1 MRIGFGAPV
10 AGAWAT
16 PGYLTAFARRAED
29 AGYASLWSFQRLL
42 VPEGSGMEPVYRSV
56 LDPMVALG
64 YVAAGTSRIRLGVA
78 VVNLPFVS
86 PALLAKQATTV
97 DVLSGGRLDL
107 GLGIGWMPEEFAAT
121 GASTARRGARTEEYL
136 AVLRT
141 LWADE
146 VSSFHGEFY
155 TIPAGRQDPRPVQK
169 QFMGAGPPVLLGGM
183 SRPAMERAGRIADG
197 WITSSRADLSK
208 IPEAVAVIREAASAA
223 GRDPD
228 AVRIICRG
236 VVLAGPAKAGA
247 TGPDGG
253 RRLLSGSFAQIREDA
268 AWLGEQGVTELFYD
282 LNWDPQ
288 VGSPSA
294 EPGAAAARAEAILTE
309 LAPAHRKRGPLSV
322 LTDGRPGRRVRP
334 GPRGGRWRRLRC
346 GCWRPACRGCW
357 TRARWPSSAR

>member
-16 PGYLTAFARRAED
+16 PLYLGSFAERAE
-29 AGYASLWSFQRLL
+29 ALGYASLWSFQRLL

-64 YVAAGTSRIRLGVA
+64 YLAARTSRIRLGVA

-86 PALLAKQATTV
+86 PAVVAKQATTV

-121 GASTARRGARTEEYL
+121 GASTARRGARTEEFL

-146 VSSFHGEFY
+146 VSSFSGEFY

-169 QFMGAGPPVLLGGM
+169 PGPPVLLGGM

-208 IPEAVAVIREAASAA
+208 IAEAVALIREAASAA

-228 AVRIICRG
+228 AVRIVCRG
-236 VVLAGPAKAGA
+236 VVHAGEEAR
-247 TGPDGG
+247 GPDGG
-253 RRLLSGSFAQIREDA
+253 RRLLSGSLAQIREHA
-268 AWLGEQGVTELFYD
+268 AWLAGRGVTELFYD
-282 LNWDPQ
+282 LNWDPRI
-288 VGSPSA
+288 GSPSVSP
-294 EPGAAAARAEAILTE
+294 EAAAERAGELLAG
-309 LAPAHRKRGPLSV
+309 LAPR
-322 LTDGRPGRRVRP
+322 
-334 GPRGGRWRRLRC
+334 
-346 GCWRPACRGCW
+346 
-357 TRARWPSSAR
+357 

>member
-42 VPEGSGMEPVYRSV
+42 VPEGSGMEPVYQSV

-78 VVNLPFVS
+78 VINLPFIS
-86 PALLAKQATTV
+86 PTVMAKQATTV

-141 LWADE
+141 LWAAE
-146 VSSFHGEFY
+146 VSSFDGEFY

-169 QFMGAGPPVLLGGM
+169 PGPPVLLGGM

-208 IPEAVAVIREAASAA
+208 IPEAAAVIREAASAA
-223 GRDPD
+223 GRAPD
-228 AVRIICRG
+228 AVRIVCRG
-236 VVLAGPAKAGA
+236 VVRAGDEEK
-247 TGPDGG
+247 GPDGA
-253 RRLLSGSFAQIREDA
+253 RRLLSGSFAQIREDT
-268 AWLGEQGVTELFYD
+268 AWLGERGVTELFYD

-288 VGSPSA
+288 VGSPA
-294 EPGAAAARAEAILTE
+294 VEPRSAAARAEEILDE
-309 LAPAHRKRGPLSV
+309 LAPR
-322 LTDGRPGRRVRP
+322 
-334 GPRGGRWRRLRC
+334 
-346 GCWRPACRGCW
+346 
-357 TRARWPSSAR
+357 